1 VLCTTAVKESEKR
14 RRPGRGHRVMAKQQ
28 DKLLSLALLLA
39 ELIIYNYLSAALSF
53 LDFNYS
59 GYCYKLLVCNVLF
72 YNFNIVQ
79 TPLHIVQ

>member
-14 RRPGRGHRVMAKQQ
+14 KRPGRGHRVMAKQSQ

-39 ELIIYNYLSAALSF
+39 ELIIYNYLSAALFF

-59 GYCYKLLVCNVLF
+59 G
-72 YNFNIVQ
+72 
-79 TPLHIVQ
+79 